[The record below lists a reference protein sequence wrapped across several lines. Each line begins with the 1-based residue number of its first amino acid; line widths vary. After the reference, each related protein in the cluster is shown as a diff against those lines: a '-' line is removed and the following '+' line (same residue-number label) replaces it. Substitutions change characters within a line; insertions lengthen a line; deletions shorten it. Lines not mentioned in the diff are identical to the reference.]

1 MVDRSP
7 DGVPLH
13 HAWRAFAAR
22 LAVAAASFVALL
34 SLFRHVPASTAALRG
49 AVTFCAL
56 RLAAR
61 LAFAA
66 LERADA
72 LDRGAAA
79 EAGTEESSG

>member
-34 SLFRHVPASTAALRG
+34 SLFHHVPASTAALRG

-61 LAFAA
+61 LALAA
-66 LERADA
+66 LERAEA
-72 LDRGAAA
+72 SDRGARV
-79 EAGTEESSG
+79 EKGVEESRG